1 MRRPGR
7 DRGVLLALA
16 IVAVIL
22 AFALGL
28 AFGNAAAEQACVT
41 GPKDPSGIFVNLDD
55 TRNAEAIDHVRD
67 AVAHGQPRVLHWDP
81 AGNEERRKLSLRGIK
96 TAPGKDRDEYPPAA
110 SEEGGAGA
118 DVRLISSS
126 DNRSAGT
133 RMNAQMSAYCP
144 GTRFL
149 LEP

>member
-28 AFGNAAAEQACVT
+28 AFGNAAADTACIP
-41 GPKDPSGIFVNLDD
+41 GPRDPSGIFVNLDD
-55 TRNAEAIDHVRD
+55 ARNAEAIDHVRD
-67 AVAHGQPRVLHWDP
+67 AVANGQPRVLHWDP
-81 AGNEERRKLSLRGIK
+81 ADAAAHRKASLRGVA

-126 DNRSAGT
+126 DNRSAGS